1 MPTAKRVIVDQ
12 GVLKGF
18 LYNTAVAK
26 RAGVKSTGNAS
37 RGGFD
42 GLPGIGPHNFFM
54 AAGRGQVRRHHHG
67 HQDGA
72 PG

>member
-1 MPTAKRVIVDQ
+1 M
-12 GVLKGF
+12 
-18 LYNTAVAK
+18 AK

-42 GLPGIGPHNFFM
+42 GLPGHR
-54 AAGRGQVRRHHHG
+54 AAQLLHGGRDGQVRRHRRG
-67 HQDGA
+67 HQDRA